1 MIYRPI
7 AINEEIKFSKTKFI
21 VSRTD
26 LNGNIVF
33 INKNFSEISGYAQ
46 DELIGISHNVVRHPD
61 MPKAVFYIVW
71 NALKAGRPISG
82 IVKNLTKDGRYYW
95 VIVDFDVK
103 KNSAGEIIGYSAFRR
118 SPPQHVIDT
127 FKEPYSIM
135 LNIEKKHGMEAS
147 LTFLNSFLEEH
158 HMSYDEF
165 IQELIQ
171 PKGLIATLLASFK
184 RMFS

>member
-7 AINEEIKFSKTKFI
+7 VKDEEIKFSKKKFI

-33 INKNFSEISGYAQ
+33 INKNFAEVSGYDQA
-46 DELIGISHNVVRHPD
+46 ELIGVSHNVVRHPD
-61 MPKAVFYIVW
+61 MPKAIFYIVW

-82 IVKNLTKDGRYYW
+82 VVKNLAKDGRYYW
-95 VIVDFDVK
+95 AIADFDIK
-103 KNSAGEIIGYSAFRR
+103 RNSSGKIIGYSAFRR
-118 SPPQHVIDT
+118 NPPQNVIDT
-127 FKEPYSIM
+127 LQEPYSIM

-147 LTFLNSFLEEH
+147 LTFLNSFLDEH
-158 HMSYDEF
+158 HMNYDDF
-165 IQELIQ
+165 MQELVT